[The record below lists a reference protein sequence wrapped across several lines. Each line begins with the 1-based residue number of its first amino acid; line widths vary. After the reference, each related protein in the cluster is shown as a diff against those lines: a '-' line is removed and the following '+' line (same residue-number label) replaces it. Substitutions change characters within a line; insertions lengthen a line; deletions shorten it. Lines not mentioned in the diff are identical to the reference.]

1 MHISLWPYTRTQC
14 HIDTLSHITT
24 HFTTQTAAT
33 APHIHIRQW
42 PRTHTHYHIDTLH
55 HITTHFTTQTA
66 ATAPHMPRE
75 NQGAGIAHAQRRGP
89 PAPAEQAGVQNS
101 VNNTII
107 K

>member
-1 MHISLWPYTRTQC
+1 MHTYTHTRIHTHTHTHTHTYTHTHIHISLWPYTSTQC
-14 HIDTLSHITT
+14 HIDTLS
-24 HFTTQTAAT
+24 
-33 APHIHIRQW
+33 
-42 PRTHTHYHIDTLH
+42 

-101 VNNTII
+101 VNNAII